1 MVDHTCRFQVI
12 HKELIMIVHR
22 VTAYISPRCG
32 AHMHT
37 RARNQI
43 MRNVD
48 LMHINRLMGDDG
60 RVAEGTVV
68 HLNVINSILLGHEC
82 AYSHRS
88 LSLSSVKEMKCV
100 EMQQFYHEYNPTIR
114 TAQSV
119 QVLSRRKDKLLFQA
133 AQCTAQIRVRHPR

>member
-32 AHMHT
+32 AHMRTQSDYAQCGLDAH
-37 RARNQI
+37 
-43 MRNVD
+43 
-48 LMHINRLMGDDG
+48 HNRLMGDDG

-88 LSLSSVKEMKCV
+88 LSLKREGNEVC
-100 EMQQFYHEYNPTIR
+100 
-114 TAQSV
+114 
-119 QVLSRRKDKLLFQA
+119 
-133 AQCTAQIRVRHPR
+133 

>member
-48 LMHINRLMGDDG
+48 LMHINNRLMGDDG

-82 AYSHRS
+82 ALFTS
-88 LSLSSVKEMKCV
+88 LSLS
-100 EMQQFYHEYNPTIR
+100 
-114 TAQSV
+114 
-119 QVLSRRKDKLLFQA
+119 QA
-133 AQCTAQIRVRHPR
+133 

>member
-1 MVDHTCRFQVI
+1 MI

-48 LMHINRLMGDDG
+48 LMHITTVSWATMD

-100 EMQQFYHEYNPTIR
+100 EMQQFYHEYNPTLR